1 MTTFIGKKSALKEI
15 FKSFIPAL
23 RRDFR
28 HREWTLIAIENRYT
42 YLKFTWRAFRAAES
56 RSGTTY
62 DEETGLLHMSD
73 QTKEFIE
80 DVHGRH
86 GRAITTKPLL
96 INDSIT
102 ATQWA
107 EIFASDT
114 PAGDDVIAPDDDEGF
129 EAAERRERREASSM
143 NSFVWSLM

>member
-1 MTTFIGKKSALKEI
+1 MLDIDKKSALKET

-23 RRDFR
+23 HRDFG
-28 HREWTLIAIENRYT
+28 HREWTLNAIENQYT
-42 YLKFTWRAFRAAES
+42 YLKLVWRAFRAAET

-62 DEETGLLHMSD
+62 DEETGQLHMSD
-73 QTKEFIE
+73 QTIEFIE

-86 GRAITTKPLL
+86 GRAITTKPLP

-107 EIFASDT
+107 EIFASDI
-114 PAGDDVIAPDDDEGF
+114 PAGDDVLAADDDEGF
-129 EAAERRERREASSM
+129 KAAERREAARSDGE
-143 NSFVWSLM
+143 